1 MIRRATPE
9 DEGVVGEIFV
19 RARDEMTYLPRI
31 PDEDRGRL
39 GGWIVGRHE
48 VWVGERDGQIVG
60 FLGLSPGWVDHLY
73 VEPSAQNAGIGTSLL
88 EHAKG
93 LHPTGLQLWAFQRN
107 EGAHRFY
114 LRHGFRVVETTG
126 GAGNMEREPDARYV
140 WEP

>member
-9 DEGVVGEIFV
+9 DEGAVGGIFV

-39 GGWIVGRHE
+39 GRWIVGRHD
-48 VWVGERDGQIVG
+48 VWVAERDGQIVG

-73 VEPSAQNAGIGTSLL
+73 VEPSSQNAGIGASLL
-88 EHAKG
+88 EHAKE
-93 LHPTGLQLWAFQRN
+93 LHPKELQLRAFQRN
-107 EGAHRFY
+107 EGADRFY
-114 LRHGFRVVETTG
+114 VRHGFRVVETTDG
-126 GAGNMEREPDARYV
+126 SVNMEREPDARYV